1 MKTIKTF
8 EAFSNDDFE
17 PTQIQPAMEPVME
30 PTQPSEEVHGAE
42 YENYMFFGNL
52 KTIKRCVD
60 LLLEMDET
68 QVDEIL
74 SNGHAW
80 AADHI
85 ATSKD
90 DVEEVLNFL
99 INEVSDKMG
108 NRIEDSKFKNPDL
121 Q

>member
-1 MKTIKTF
+1 MKNIKTF
-8 EAFSNDDFE
+8 ESFAEHGFE
-17 PTQIQPAMEPVME
+17 PTQIQPAMEPTSDNE
-30 PTQPSEEVHGAE
+30 SHGAE

-52 KTIKRCVD
+52 KTIKRLVD
-60 LLLEMDET
+60 ILLEMDES

-99 INEVSDKMG
+99 MNEVD
-108 NRIEDSKFKNPDL
+108 DHSKIN
-121 Q
+121 

>member
-1 MKTIKTF
+1 
-8 EAFSNDDFE
+8 
-17 PTQIQPAMEPVME
+17 
-30 PTQPSEEVHGAE
+30 
-42 YENYMFFGNL
+42 
-52 KTIKRCVD
+52 
-60 LLLEMDET
+60 MDES

-99 INEVSDKMG
+99 MNEVD
-108 NRIEDSKFKNPDL
+108 DSHNKELIQEEPEN
-121 Q
+121 